1 MKEDEGQEH
10 SLRAAGETPVTQ
22 RYYARRGV
30 ITPEMEFVAIR
41 ENLGREQVFKAIY
54 DRYPN
59 AKSRPDEV
67 AEALETLT
75 MMPRPSELEAQEG
88 FGPSSMVARD
98 RLDHQH
104 APERRKGCRMPLAR
118 RNKKILF
125 VGCKRQAQEA
135 VREAAEATGQYYVN
149 HRWLGGMLTNMST
162 IRKSIERLVYLEGI
176 EKSPEFKSM
185 SKKELAALDRERQK
199 LERNLQGIRNMGGAP
214 DAMVAIGADHED
226 IAIREAHRL
235 NIPVCVLVDTNA
247 DPKEIDFP
255 IPGNDDAVRSIRL
268 ILDCIVKAINE
279 GKGASAEA

>member
-1 MKEDEGQEH
+1 MGIGGVESVEVPKNRFSCRKESHLHTYMINDLINQMVEAGVHLGHQTRKWHPSMKKYLLKDF
-10 SLRAAGETPVTQ
+10 LA
-22 RYYARRGV
+22 
-30 ITPEMEFVAIR
+30 
-41 ENLGREQVFKAIY
+41 
-54 DRYPN
+54 D
-59 AKSRPDEV
+59 
-67 AEALETLT
+67 
-75 MMPRPSELEAQEG
+75 
-88 FGPSSMVARD
+88 
-98 RLDHQH
+98 
-104 APERRKGCRMPLAR
+104 LAR

-162 IRKSIERLVYLEGI
+162 IRKSIERLSYLEGI
-176 EKSPEFKSM
+176 EKTPEFKSM

-268 ILDCIVKAINE
+268 VLDCIVKAINE
-279 GKGASAEA
+279 GKGAPAEA